1 MFLMNDKVLWGAVV
15 LAFILSIVFYPF
27 LPADMAIHYDVS
39 NHPNTSINKTAGV
52 LIFPVL
58 MMICML
64 FRKKVVQLFL
74 VVYCL
79 LIVHI
84 AVMWLAL

>member
-1 MFLMNDKVLWGAVV
+1 MFLMNDKVLWGTVV

-27 LPADMAIHYDVS
+27 LPADMAIHYDVA
-39 NHPNTSINKTAGV
+39 NRPNIAINKTIGV
-52 LIFPVL
+52 LVFPVL
-58 MMICML
+58 MIVCM
-64 FRKKVVQLFL
+64 FIRKQYVQFFL

>member
-1 MFLMNDKVLWGAVV
+1 
-15 LAFILSIVFYPF
+15 
-27 LPADMAIHYDVS
+27 
-39 NHPNTSINKTAGV
+39 
-52 LIFPVL
+52 
-58 MMICML
+58 MICML

-74 VVYCL
+74 IVYCL

>member
-1 MFLMNDKVLWGAVV
+1 MNDKVLWGAVV

-27 LPADMAIHYDVS
+27 LPADMVFTMTCQTVRIHQ
-39 NHPNTSINKTAGV
+39 SIKRRPDFSCAHDDLHV
-52 LIFPVL
+52 IQ
-58 MMICML
+58 
-64 FRKKVVQLFL
+64 KKVVQLFL